1 MVKYEHS
8 VHKGSVFSSKGK
20 CKCGCIYLD
29 ALDKSLFPKSV
40 MKSDFV
46 VRKLM
51 NSLNKKTLV
60 IIKPFIIDNILTDWH
75 FSVLVFR
82 CVSSPNLLMVPTQQA
97 LRWRAWRFRWWRW
110 TKMATLT
117 WHTSRLWWELICIP
131 LGFVLQQHVTTK
143 VITGQQNL
151 TDAGWG
157 TCQYW
162 ICCSSDP
169 VYKRCCSLPGG
180 QTQG

>member
-1 MVKYEHS
+1 MWM
-8 VHKGSVFSSKGK
+8 
-20 CKCGCIYLD
+20 YLPGY
-29 ALDKSLFPKSV
+29 KSIQ
-40 MKSDFV
+40 MNSDFV
-46 VRKLM
+46 LRKLM
-51 NSLNKKTLV
+51 NSLNKKTLLI
-60 IIKPFIIDNILTDWH
+60 IIKPFIINNILTDWH

-131 LGFVLQQHVTTK
+131 LGFVLQKHVTTK

-151 TDAGWG
+151 TDAGCG
-157 TCQYW
+157 TCQFW